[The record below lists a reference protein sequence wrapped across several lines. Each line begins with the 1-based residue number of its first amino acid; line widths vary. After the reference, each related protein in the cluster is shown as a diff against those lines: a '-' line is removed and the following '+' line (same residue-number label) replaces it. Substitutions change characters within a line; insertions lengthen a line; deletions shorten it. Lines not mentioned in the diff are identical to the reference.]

1 MWEIIPAEEIVMKTL
16 IASVFAIA
24 LLGSTAAQAAISIGI
39 GVGGHDH
46 HRHRVC
52 EFRHHHRVCFFR

>member
-1 MWEIIPAEEIVMKTL
+1 MKTL

-24 LLGSTAAQAAISIGI
+24 LLGTTAANAAISIGI

-52 EFRHHHRVCFFR
+52 EFHHHHRTCFYR

>member
-1 MWEIIPAEEIVMKTL
+1 MKTL
-16 IASVFAIA
+16 VAPSLVATVFAIA
-24 LLGSTAAQAAISIGI
+24 LLGTTAANAAISIGI

-52 EFRHHHRVCFFR
+52 EFHHHHRTCFYR